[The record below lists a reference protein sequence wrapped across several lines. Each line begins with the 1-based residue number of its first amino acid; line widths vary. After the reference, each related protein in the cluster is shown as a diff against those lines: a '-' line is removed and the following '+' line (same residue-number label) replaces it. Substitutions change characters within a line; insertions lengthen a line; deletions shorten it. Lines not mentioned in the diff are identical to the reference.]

1 MGVIVLEKLHFKAY
15 HGYYDEERERGNHF
29 ELDVKVVTDFT
40 AAAKKDDLHGT
51 VDYSVMYRVIKEQMQ
66 IPSRL
71 LENVAF
77 RIATE
82 LLEALDAIES
92 VEIRLSKLNAPIG
105 GPCHAAT
112 VIYEQSRT

>member
-15 HGYYDEERERGNHF
+15 HGYYDEEREKGNHF
-29 ELDVKVVTDFT
+29 ELDVKVITDFT
-40 AAAKKDDLHGT
+40 DAAENDDLHGT
-51 VDYSVMYRVIKEQMQ
+51 VDYSEMYRIIKEQMQ

-77 RIATE
+77 RIATQ
-82 LLEALDAIES
+82 LLQTIGAIDH

-112 VIYEQSRT
+112 IVYEQSRS